1 MTCFQAQALHTETG
15 FVFRRLV
22 CRLHIRVARLTC
34 LSDSTPIFHK
44 VSLQAFRKHFQWL
57 MEVEEYDSELER
69 MNADLANEN
78 QGLQYDN
85 KQLNALLKEYEQ
97 TLDNVM
103 SSFRKRAVRLTFP
116 TMTRVF
122 NKDKIA

>member
-1 MTCFQAQALHTETG
+1 
-15 FVFRRLV
+15 
-22 CRLHIRVARLTC
+22 
-34 LSDSTPIFHK
+34 
-44 VSLQAFRKHFQWL
+44 